1 MSHEPDQ
8 PGPPAPPPFVTD
20 AATDATRGNV
30 AGPSKLRRI
39 LLLAAVLVPP
49 ALGAV
54 SLGFVIHFSLSA
66 AAIAAGVAAA
76 ILPVPL
82 LAGCLLW
89 LGRNNPRPF
98 RYLLFC
104 FGWGALVA
112 TGISV
117 WVNTG
122 VGMLL
127 QAQDIESF
135 AGWDRPGQDVVSW
148 ADFFTAVGSAPIIE
162 ELTKA
167 LAPLAIFWFRRR
179 HFTGILDGIIYC
191 GMAGLGFAMVE
202 NILYLGRGF
211 DEGESLFG
219 ASGAFLITG
228 MTFVMR
234 ILISG
239 FAHPLFSSMIG
250 IGLGLSRRRGPGVGK
265 WFIPLVMV
273 LAAMVLHSLWNLIA
287 SLGIDI
293 LLAGYLAVMMPVFFT
308 VVGIALWLRAGDAR
322 LSVTA
327 LADYVD
333 AGLLTP
339 PELAALATFRRRSSA
354 RLWAKRVAGDPG
366 MKAMREFQRLATRL
380 AVLRDGT
387 ARGFNRPEPAIEH
400 SLLQRILAAREVFAR
415 ADPAMPQATW
425 DGHYYQIRFPDGS
438 IRQVNPPPQPVMP
451 IPIMPPGVPR
461 PVPIAPGQGNHPVPP
476 GAHGRWLFVVDAFS
490 VRPGADALVPGRT
503 RLEFSP

>member
-1 MSHEPDQ
+1 MSHQQDQ
-8 PGPPAPPPFVTD
+8 PAHPAPPPSVTPPTG
-20 AATDATRGNV
+20 TDRRGR
-30 AGPSKLRRI
+30 LRRI
-39 LLLAAVLVPP
+39 LVMAAVFVPP
-49 ALGAV
+49 VLGLA
-54 SLGFVIHFSLSA
+54 SIGFVIHFSLSA
-66 AAIAAGVAAA
+66 SAIAIGVIAA

-82 LAGCLLW
+82 LAACLLW
-89 LGRNNPRPF
+89 LGRNNPRPY

-104 FGWGALVA
+104 FAWGALVA

-122 VGMLL
+122 VVALL
-127 QAQDIESF
+127 QRLGVDSF
-135 AGWDRPGQDVVSW
+135 AGWERPTEDVITW
-148 ADFFTAVGSAPIIE
+148 PDFFAAVASAPIIE

-191 GMAGLGFAMVE
+191 GLAGLGFAMVE

-211 DEGESLFG
+211 DQGDNLFG
-219 ASGAFLITG
+219 ATGGILVAG
-228 MTFVMR
+228 MTFVIR

-250 IGLGLSRRRGPGVGK
+250 IGLGLSRRRGAGIGK
-265 WFIPLVMV
+265 WLIPIVMV
-273 LAAMVLHSLWNLIA
+273 LTAMLLHSLWNLTG

-293 LLAGYLAVMMPVFFT
+293 QFAGYLAIMMPVFFT

-339 PELAALATFRRRSSA
+339 PELAALATFRRRTSA
-354 RLWAKRVAGDPG
+354 RLWAKRVAGEPG
-366 MKAMREFQRLATRL
+366 GKAMREFQRLATRL
-380 AVLRDGT
+380 SVLRDST
-387 ARGFNRPEPAIEH
+387 ARGFNRPDPETEQD
-400 SLLQRILAAREVFAR
+400 LLNRILTIRETFAR

-425 DGHYYQIRFPDGS
+425 DGRYYQIRFPDGS

-461 PVPIAPGQGNHPVPP
+461 TVPKPVMGPSGPP
-476 GAHGRWLFVVDAFS
+476 PR
-490 VRPGADALVPGRT
+490 
-503 RLEFSP
+503 